1 MRIKHWMPGNVPA
14 ELRNNSERLFSLIG
28 AGKIGSAFVLWR
40 SRIAVGG
47 EFAVPDRIFAL
58 LAAIIHRTNG
68 AVGLHEEAVFPGLF
82 EAREKDAQI
91 QYATL
96 GNLGGD
102 DFAFIRAVAE
112 VAPVQDPAVWRND
125 IGKHRAFVPVGRK
138 GAVQRPGSDQ
148 APIARRLAAVSA
160 DTSSVSVNEKRI
172 ASV

>member
-1 MRIKHWMPGNVPA
+1 MPGNVPA

-28 AGKIGSAFVLWR
+28 AGKIGAAFVLWR
-40 SRIAVGG
+40 SRVAVGG
-47 EFAVPDRIFAL
+47 EFAVPDGIFAL

-82 EAREKDAQI
+82 EAREKDAQV
-91 QYATL
+91 QHATL

-125 IGKHRAFVPVGRK
+125 IGEHRAFVPVGRK
-138 GAVQRPGSDQ
+138 RAVQRPGSNQ
-148 APIARRLAAVSA
+148 SPFACRLGG
-160 DTSSVSVNEKRI
+160 RFR
-172 ASV
+172 